1 MTKMSVREM
10 LESGELEGELLRRIQ
25 NAENASER
33 QDARNALKIAKAWRA
48 SLARA
53 GGSSAGMRKGS
64 ITKAAALAVS
74 LGDVECHELHSIA
87 SSYPQE
93 IISGELEK
101 EIQAR
106 LLKAISED
114 HAARQQTFAM
124 ALVKARAAARIVQ
137 TQ

>member
-1 MTKMSVREM
+1 
-10 LESGELEGELLRRIQ
+10 
-25 NAENASER
+25 
-33 QDARNALKIAKAWRA
+33 
-48 SLARA
+48 
-53 GGSSAGMRKGS
+53 MRKGS
-64 ITKAAALAVS
+64 ITKDAALAVS

-114 HAARQQTFAM
+114 HAARQQTFSM

-137 TQ
+137 TQMQRTVDGPAFTAETFDMLTLASTIGPPQRIPSHLRGSTKPHDP